1 VTSSLSKVDGSGAM
15 FDRIAQRYDL
25 LNRLMSMG
33 LDRSWR
39 RQLIAGMPSNG
50 DVLDIATGTA
60 DVALS
65 IAHARTGAHVTG
77 LDPSAGMLAVGQA
90 KIMRAQLED
99 RVLLVEGDA
108 QALPF
113 EDDHF
118 AGVTIAFGIRNVPD
132 RMQALREMARVT
144 CSGGPI
150 AILELSEPEG
160 GILAPFARFHV
171 HHVVPWMGWLLSGH
185 REYRY
190 LQASIEA
197 FPPAAEFADRMRS
210 AGLVDVEVTRLT
222 LGTAHLYVGRAP

>member
-1 VTSSLSKVDGSGAM
+1 M

-39 RQLIAGMPSNG
+39 RQLIAGMPSEG
-50 DVLDIATGTA
+50 DLLDIATGTA

-65 IAHARTGAHVTG
+65 IAHARPQTRVTG
-77 LDPSAGMLAVGQA
+77 LDPSAGMLAVGQG
-90 KIMRAQLED
+90 KVTRAHLED
-99 RVLLVEGDA
+99 RVHLVEGDA

-113 EDDHF
+113 ETGHF

-132 RMQALREMARVT
+132 RMQALREMVRVT
-144 CSGGPI
+144 RSGGPI

-160 GILAPFARFHV
+160 GLLAPFARFHV

-190 LQASIEA
+190 LQSSIQA
-197 FPPAAEFADRMRS
+197 FPPAAEFAERMRS

-222 LGTAHLYVGRAP
+222 LGTAHLYIGRAP